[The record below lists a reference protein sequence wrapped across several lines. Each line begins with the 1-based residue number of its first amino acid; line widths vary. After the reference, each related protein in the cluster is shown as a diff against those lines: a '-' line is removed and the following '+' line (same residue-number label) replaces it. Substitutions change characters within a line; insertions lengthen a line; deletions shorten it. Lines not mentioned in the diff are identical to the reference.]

1 MGDWLA
7 FLVTL
12 PAVSLFALVGLPN
25 VWANRWVHPFR
36 QSVTL
41 LVTWQAVMTTAAAV
55 ALASGV
61 LQPVQSLRFPL
72 WPDSPVAVTVYY
84 DTIASLMLA
93 MVSLVGAVICRYSIR
108 YLDGEP
114 GQGRYFRWTAV
125 TIGAVSLMVVSGNL
139 PMLVITWVLT
149 SLGLHQLLM
158 HYGDRPAARRAAFT
172 KFTISR
178 MGDVA
183 LIAAAGLVY
192 AEFGTAEFAEIFAA
206 IPGLAG
212 VTPGLQVAAFLL
224 VFAGCSKSAQFPFHT
239 WLPQSMETPTPVSA
253 LMHAGIV
260 NAGGYLMIRTSPLV
274 SLTPVALTTLALI
287 GCFTV
292 CFAAVVMI
300 TQTNVK
306 KTLAYSTIAQMGFMM
321 LQCGLGAYSAAML
334 HIIAHSLYKAHAFLR
349 SGSVISDRLPV
360 SDLHRPTINRGA
372 ITGDAINR
380 GAISRG
386 VSWGQFAAAACL
398 VAGMFA
404 LVLLLLG
411 INPLQKQGGVL
422 LGGVLCLSL
431 AAWVA
436 QAFQTGSGRLAIRAG
451 ALSAGLL
458 LIYMTSFMLI
468 DHLVT
473 ASLPALTMPVVSWI
487 TALCVL
493 IGFAGLLG
501 LQMALSLERQTHR
514 LSKWHIH
521 ALNGFY
527 IESTLRRLFGSLLSS

>member
-12 PAVSLFALVGLPN
+12 PAVSLFALAGLPN

-36 QSVTL
+36 QFVTL
-41 LVTWQAVMTTAAAV
+41 LVTWQAIMTTTAAV
-55 ALASGV
+55 ALATGF
-61 LQPVQSLRFPL
+61 LQPAHSLRFPL
-72 WPDSPVAVTVYY
+72 WSDSAFAVTVYY

-93 MVSLVGAVICRYSIR
+93 MVSLVGAVICRYSTR

-114 GQGRYFRWTAV
+114 AQGRYFRWTAV

-178 MGDVA
+178 LGDVA
-183 LIAAAGLVY
+183 LVAAAGLIY

-212 VTPGLQVAAFLL
+212 ATPGLQVAAFLL
-224 VFAGCSKSAQFPFHT
+224 IFAGCSKSAQFPFHT

-274 SLTPVALTTLALI
+274 SLTPIALTTLALI

-334 HIIAHSLYKAHAFLR
+334 HILAHSLYKAHAFLR

-360 SDLHRPTINRGA
+360 SDLHLPSISGGA
-372 ITGDAINR
+372 V
-380 GAISRG
+380 SRG
-386 VSWGQFAAAACL
+386 VSWGQFAAASCL

-404 LVLLLLG
+404 CILAVLG

-431 AAWVA
+431 AAWVG
-436 QAFQTGSGRLAIRAG
+436 QALQTGNRRLAIRAS
-451 ALSAGLL
+451 ALSAALL
-458 LIYMTSFMLI
+458 LIYVTSFLLI

-473 ASLPALTMPVVSWI
+473 ASLPTLNMPAVSWI

-501 LQMALSLERQTHR
+501 LQMALLLERQSHR
-514 LSKWHIH
+514 LSRWHIH